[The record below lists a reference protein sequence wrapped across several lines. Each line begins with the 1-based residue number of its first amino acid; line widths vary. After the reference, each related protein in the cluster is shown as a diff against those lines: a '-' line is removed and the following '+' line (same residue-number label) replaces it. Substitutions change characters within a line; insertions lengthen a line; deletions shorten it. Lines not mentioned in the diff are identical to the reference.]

1 MEDKV
6 IKNKIQK
13 IGFLKFA
20 TILLV
25 ISGAFGL
32 GLVTGN
38 GKISLNQGNKALK
51 SVQKDT
57 TANLEYS
64 SVEALYDKLRVQ
76 FDGQLDQSK
85 LMDGI
90 RSGLVKAAGDPYTEY
105 FNPASAEQFN
115 QELSGTF
122 TGIGAELGKDEKN
135 NIIVVSPIAGFPAE
149 KAGLKP
155 KDIIAEIDGKSAYDI
170 SITEAVQK
178 IRGKKDTTVVLKIVR
193 GVSQVLEISIVRQEI
208 TIPSVTSKILEGNI
222 GYIRISRFS
231 DDTVRLSN
239 KAASDFKASG
249 VVGIVLDMRSDPG
262 GLVDSAV
269 GVAGLWLPTGKN
281 ILTERRGNTIVQ
293 TYNSDGPGSL
303 AGIKTVVLI
312 DEGSASAS
320 EIVAGA
326 LKDNGAA
333 SLFGVKSFGKGSV
346 QQLEKLSDGSL
357 LKVTIAR
364 WYTPSGKNIDKEGI
378 SPDTVVKRSDED
390 FKKNI
395 DPQLEAA
402 LKYLKK

>member
-38 GKISLNQGNKALK
+38 GKISLNLGNKALK

-57 TANLEYS
+57 TASLDYS

-85 LMDGI
+85 LMDGL

-281 ILTERRGNTIVQ
+281 ILTERRGKTIVQ
-293 TYNSDGPGSL
+293 TYNSDGPGTL

-378 SPDTVVKRSDED
+378 NPDTEVKRSDED